1 MFLSWGEKVRRK
13 EAKLIVVLSYMC
25 RIRPT
30 ASMKKQYGTD
40 TNWMSTW
47 EENRN
52 SKRFFFAPGVGNGCQ
67 EWNALSRL
75 EVHWNYYTS
84 SNIIQYLHMFRILL
98 RTSICCFLRVV
109 EKLKWADF
117 VASAAA
123 REKRRW
129 EGSLQQ
135 NINIGNNKDRVR
147 SSGQMMDWKAGTTKE
162 DKREGAKER
171 KKIEIMK

>member
-1 MFLSWGEKVRRK
+1 
-13 EAKLIVVLSYMC
+13 
-25 RIRPT
+25 
-30 ASMKKQYGTD
+30 
-40 TNWMSTW
+40 
-47 EENRN
+47 
-52 SKRFFFAPGVGNGCQ
+52 
-67 EWNALSRL
+67 
-75 EVHWNYYTS
+75 
-84 SNIIQYLHMFRILL
+84 
-98 RTSICCFLRVV
+98 VV